1 MKMSTYRIGIVEDD
15 ENQVRDIRRT
25 IKTNM
30 PNGCVCDLEFKMYD
44 ISKSENNVIL
54 EIINDIKNHEIVFL
68 IVDFKLLSD
77 QYNVNGVNIIES
89 IKKEAREF
97 PMVILTQRRREC
109 NEQTDMD
116 PDKIYD
122 KLPFFKCEEEYSKE
136 AVEKIFKNILRYS
149 SKTIKLETRIQ
160 QLKDKREKTDDVETI
175 EELIKL
181 ESELD
186 EFYPTEESEINKVFD
201 ASALKEIVK
210 LIEKASG
217 LLEE

>member
-1 MKMSTYRIGIVEDD
+1 MSAYRIGIVEDD
-15 ENQVRDIRRT
+15 GNQVRDIRRT
-25 IKTNM
+25 IKFNM
-30 PNGCVCDLEFKMYD
+30 PDGWIDKLDFKTYD
-44 ISKSENNVIL
+44 ISESENDIVL
-54 EIINDIKNHEIVFL
+54 EIINDIKKHEIVFL

-77 QYNVNGVNIIES
+77 NGVNIIES

-97 PMVILTQRRREC
+97 PMVILTQRKREC
-109 NEQTDMD
+109 NEQTFMD

-122 KLPFFKCEEEYSKE
+122 KLSFFKCEEEYSKE
-136 AVEKIFKNILRYS
+136 AVDKIFKNIMRYS
-149 SKTIKLETRIQ
+149 SKTRDLETRIQ
-160 QLKDKREKTDDVETI
+160 QLRAKREKTNDIETI

-186 EFYPTEESEINKVFD
+186 KFYPTEANEINKIFD
-201 ASALKEIVK
+201 ASALKEIIG